1 MPPTSRG
8 TGSASPVPT
17 RRSSCFQRRTE
28 VQRRSTAESPPLRL
42 ASFREASRQPST
54 FPCPSK
60 SKPSIPTNSKPAWG
74 NSGGIFDFAKLQTRL
89 AELEGQMAEP
99 DFWANKER
107 AQKNVE
113 EVSALRGKITPL
125 LTLGRQVDE
134 LPVLIELALE
144 AKDADSAAEVEKEHA
159 AILGGLGDFEM
170 KMLLA
175 GPNDRCNAFLTINS
189 GAGGTESCDWAD
201 MLLRMYQRWI
211 ERHGFQSHIMDIQL
225 GDEAGIK
232 SCTVLVSGENAFG
245 YLATERGVHRLVRI
259 SPFDSNKRR
268 HTSFAGVDVVPE
280 LPESA
285 PIEINEADIEVD
297 TYRSGGKGGQN
308 VNKVETAVRIR
319 HIPSG
324 LIAACQNER
333 SQQKNKVT
341 AMRMLQAKLQQIE
354 IDKAAADINAA
365 YGEKSDVAFGSQIRS
380 YVFQPYQKVI
390 DLRTGVETS
399 NIAAMM
405 DGDID
410 AFIQG
415 KLRGLKREKGASDDE

>member
-1 MPPTSRG
+1 
-8 TGSASPVPT
+8 
-17 RRSSCFQRRTE
+17 
-28 VQRRSTAESPPLRL
+28 
-42 ASFREASRQPST
+42 
-54 FPCPSK
+54 
-60 SKPSIPTNSKPAWG
+60 
-74 NSGGIFDFAKLQTRL
+74 
-89 AELEGQMAEP
+89 MADP
-99 DFWANKER
+99 GFWANKER
-107 AQKNVE
+107 AQKSVE

-125 LTLGRQVDE
+125 LALERQVED
-134 LPVLIELALE
+134 LPVLVELAIE
-144 AKDADSAAEVEKEHA
+144 AKDSESAAEVEKEHA
-159 AILGGLGDFEM
+159 AIQRGLAEFEM
-170 KMLLA
+170 KLLLS
-175 GPNDRCNAFLTINS
+175 GPNDRFNAFLTINS

-211 ERHGFQSHIMDIQL
+211 ERHGFKSQIMDIQL

-232 SCTVLVSGENAFG
+232 SCTVLVTGENAFG

-354 IDKAAADINAA
+354 IDKAAAEINAA

-415 KLRGLKREKGASDDE
+415 KLRGLKREKGATDEE

>member
-1 MPPTSRG
+1 MS
-8 TGSASPVPT
+8 
-17 RRSSCFQRRTE
+17 
-28 VQRRSTAESPPLRL
+28 
-42 ASFREASRQPST
+42 EA
-54 FPCPSK
+54 
-60 SKPSIPTNSKPAWG
+60 
-74 NSGGIFDFAKLQTRL
+74 
-89 AELEGQMAEP
+89 
-99 DFWANKER
+99 DFWTNKER

-113 EVSALRGKITPL
+113 EVSTLRGKITPL
-125 LTLGRQVDE
+125 LALERQIED
-134 LPVLIELALE
+134 LPVLIELARE
-144 AKDADSAAEVEKEHA
+144 ANDVESAAEVRKEHA
-159 AILGGLGDFEM
+159 AIVKGLEEFEL

-211 ERHGFQSHIMDIQL
+211 ERRGFKSQVMDIQL

-232 SCTVLVSGENAFG
+232 SVTVQVTGEYAFG

-280 LPESA
+280 LPESV
-285 PIEINEADIEVD
+285 PIVINEADIEVE
-297 TYRSGGKGGQN
+297 TFRSGGKGGQN

-319 HIPSG
+319 HLPSG
-324 LIAACQNER
+324 IIAACQNER

-354 IDKAAADINAA
+354 IDKAAAEISAA
-365 YGEKSDVAFGSQIRS
+365 YGEKSDVSFGSQIRS
-380 YVFQPYQKVI
+380 YVFQPYQKVL

-399 NIAAMM
+399 NIDAVM

-415 KLRGLKREKGASDDE
+415 KLRGLKREKGGGDEED

>member
-1 MPPTSRG
+1 
-8 TGSASPVPT
+8 
-17 RRSSCFQRRTE
+17 
-28 VQRRSTAESPPLRL
+28 
-42 ASFREASRQPST
+42 
-54 FPCPSK
+54 
-60 SKPSIPTNSKPAWG
+60 
-74 NSGGIFDFAKLQTRL
+74 
-89 AELEGQMAEP
+89 MAEP
-99 DFWANKER
+99 DFWAHKER

-125 LTLGRQVDE
+125 LALERQVED

-144 AKDADSAAEVEKEHA
+144 AKDAASAAEVEKEHA
-159 AILGGLGDFEM
+159 ALLRGLAEFEM
-170 KMLLA
+170 KMLLS
-175 GPNDRCNAFLTINS
+175 GPNDRFNAFLTINS

-211 ERHGFQSHIMDIQL
+211 ERHGFKSQIMDIQL

-232 SCTVLVSGENAFG
+232 SCTVLVTGENAFG

-280 LPESA
+280 LPENA

-354 IDKAAADINAA
+354 IDKAAAEINAA

-410 AFIQG
+410 SFIQG
-415 KLRGLKREKGASDDE
+415 KLRGLKREKGSASDDE

>member
-1 MPPTSRG
+1 M
-8 TGSASPVPT
+8 
-17 RRSSCFQRRTE
+17 
-28 VQRRSTAESPPLRL
+28 
-42 ASFREASRQPST
+42 
-54 FPCPSK
+54 
-60 SKPSIPTNSKPAWG
+60 
-74 NSGGIFDFAKLQTRL
+74 
-89 AELEGQMAEP
+89 MAEA
-99 DFWANKER
+99 DFWTNKER
-107 AQKNVE
+107 AQQRVE
-113 EVSALRGKITPL
+113 EVSILRNKVTPL
-125 LTLGRQVDE
+125 LALERQIED
-134 LPVLIELALE
+134 LPVLIELAQE
-144 AKDADSAAEVEKEHA
+144 EGADGSGEVEKEHA
-159 AILGGLGDFEM
+159 AILKNLSEFEL
-170 KMLLA
+170 KMLLS
-175 GPNDRCNAFLTINS
+175 GPNDRLNAFLTINS

-201 MLLRMYQRWI
+201 MLLRMYQRWM
-211 ERHGFQSHIMDIQL
+211 ERHGFKSSIVDIQL

-232 SCTVLVSGENAFG
+232 SCTLQVVGEFAFG

-324 LIAACQNER
+324 LVAACQNER

-354 IDKAAADINAA
+354 VDKAAADINAA
-365 YGEKSDVAFGSQIRS
+365 YGEKADVAFGSQIRS

-399 NIAAMM
+399 NIDAVMS
-405 DGDID
+405 GEID
-410 AFIQG
+410 EFIHG
-415 KLRGLKREKGASDDE
+415 KLRGMKREKGSGNEEE

>member
-1 MPPTSRG
+1 
-8 TGSASPVPT
+8 
-17 RRSSCFQRRTE
+17 
-28 VQRRSTAESPPLRL
+28 
-42 ASFREASRQPST
+42 
-54 FPCPSK
+54 
-60 SKPSIPTNSKPAWG
+60 
-74 NSGGIFDFAKLQTRL
+74 
-89 AELEGQMAEP
+89 MAEP
-99 DFWANKER
+99 DFWTNKER
-107 AQKNVE
+107 AQKHIE
-113 EVSALRGKITPL
+113 EVSQLRGKITPL
-125 LTLGRQVDE
+125 ISLETQIEE
-134 LPVLIELALE
+134 LPVLIELARE
-144 AKDADSAAEVEKEHA
+144 SGDAESAGEVFKEHR
-159 AILGGLGDFEM
+159 AIEKGLSDFELR
-170 KMLLA
+170 MLLN
-175 GPNDRCNAFLTINS
+175 GPHDHYNAFLTINS

-201 MLLRMYQRWI
+201 MLLRMVQRWI
-211 ERHGFQSHIMDIQL
+211 ERHGFKSQIMDIQL
-225 GDEAGIK
+225 GEEAGIK
-232 SCTVLVSGENAFG
+232 SCTLQVTGEFAFG

-259 SPFDSNKRR
+259 SPFDANKRR

-324 LIAACQNER
+324 LVAACQNER

-354 IDKAAADINAA
+354 TDKVAADINAA

-399 NIAAMM
+399 NIDAMM

-415 KLRGLKREKGASDDE
+415 KLRGLKREKGGSEEVD

>member
-1 MPPTSRG
+1 
-8 TGSASPVPT
+8 
-17 RRSSCFQRRTE
+17 
-28 VQRRSTAESPPLRL
+28 
-42 ASFREASRQPST
+42 
-54 FPCPSK
+54 
-60 SKPSIPTNSKPAWG
+60 
-74 NSGGIFDFAKLQTRL
+74 
-89 AELEGQMAEP
+89 MAEA
-99 DFWANKER
+99 DFWSNKER
-107 AQKNVE
+107 AQKQVE

-125 LTLGRQVDE
+125 LALERQVED

-144 AKDADSAAEVEKEHA
+144 AKDAASAEEVKKEYD
-159 AILGGLGDFEM
+159 AIQKGLSDFEL
-170 KMLLA
+170 KMLLSN
-175 GPNDRCNAFLTINS
+175 PNDRCNAFLTINS

-201 MLLRMYQRWI
+201 MLLRMYQRWM
-211 ERHGFQSHIMDIQL
+211 ERHGFKSQVMDIQL
-225 GDEAGIK
+225 GEEAGIK
-232 SCTVLVSGENAFG
+232 SCTLQVTGEYAFG

-259 SPFDSNKRR
+259 SPFDANKRR

-285 PIEINEADIEVD
+285 PIEINEAEIEVD

-319 HIPSG
+319 HLPTGIV
-324 LIAACQNER
+324 AACQNER

-354 IDKAAADINAA
+354 VDKAAAEINAA
-365 YGEKSDVAFGSQIRS
+365 YGEKADVAFGSQIRS

-390 DLRTGVETS
+390 DLRTGVESS
-399 NIAAMM
+399 NIDDIM

-415 KLRGLKREKGASDDE
+415 KLRGLKREKGVTDDE

>member
-1 MPPTSRG
+1 MS
-8 TGSASPVPT
+8 
-17 RRSSCFQRRTE
+17 
-28 VQRRSTAESPPLRL
+28 
-42 ASFREASRQPST
+42 
-54 FPCPSK
+54 
-60 SKPSIPTNSKPAWG
+60 
-74 NSGGIFDFAKLQTRL
+74 
-89 AELEGQMAEP
+89 EP
-99 DFWANKER
+99 DFWTNKER
-107 AQKNVE
+107 AQQRVE
-113 EVSALRGKITPL
+113 EVSTLRGKVTPL
-125 LTLGRQVDE
+125 LDLGRKVEDLE
-134 LPVLIELALE
+134 VLIELATE
-144 AKDADSAAEVEKEHA
+144 DPENGAAEVATEYA
-159 AILGGLGDFEM
+159 ALTKALADFEL
-170 KMLLA
+170 KMLLSA
-175 GPNDRCNAFLTINS
+175 PNDRCNAFLTINS

-201 MLLRMYQRWI
+201 MLLRMYQRWV
-211 ERHGFQSHIMDIQL
+211 EGQGFKTQVMDMQL

-232 SCTVLVSGENAFG
+232 SCTLQVSGEYAYG

-285 PIEINEADIEVD
+285 PIEINEADIEID

-324 LIAACQNER
+324 LVAACQNER

-341 AMRMLQAKLQQIE
+341 AMRMLQAKLQQVE
-354 IDKAAADINAA
+354 TDKAAADISAA

-399 NIAAMM
+399 NIQAVM

-410 AFIQG
+410 AFIHG
-415 KLRGLKREKGASDDE
+415 KLRGMKREKGAVDDVE

>member
-1 MPPTSRG
+1 MS
-8 TGSASPVPT
+8 
-17 RRSSCFQRRTE
+17 
-28 VQRRSTAESPPLRL
+28 
-42 ASFREASRQPST
+42 EA
-54 FPCPSK
+54 
-60 SKPSIPTNSKPAWG
+60 
-74 NSGGIFDFAKLQTRL
+74 
-89 AELEGQMAEP
+89 
-99 DFWANKER
+99 DFWTNKER

-113 EVSALRGKITPL
+113 EVSSLRGKITPL
-125 LTLGRQVDE
+125 LALERQIED
-134 LPVLIELALE
+134 LPVLIELARE
-144 AKDADSAAEVEKEHA
+144 ANDAESAAEVRKEHA
-159 AILGGLGDFEM
+159 VIVKGLEEFEL

-211 ERHGFQSHIMDIQL
+211 ERRGFKSQVMDIQL

-232 SCTVLVSGENAFG
+232 SVTVQVTGEYAFG

-280 LPESA
+280 LPESV
-285 PIEINEADIEVD
+285 PIVINEADIEVD
-297 TYRSGGKGGQN
+297 TFRSGGKGGQN

-324 LIAACQNER
+324 IIAACQNER

-354 IDKAAADINAA
+354 IDKAAAEISAA
-365 YGEKSDVAFGSQIRS
+365 YGEKSDVSFGSQIRS
-380 YVFQPYQKVI
+380 YVFQPYQKVL

-399 NIAAMM
+399 NIDAVM

-415 KLRGLKREKGASDDE
+415 KLRGLKREKGGGDEDGE

>member
-1 MPPTSRG
+1 
-8 TGSASPVPT
+8 
-17 RRSSCFQRRTE
+17 
-28 VQRRSTAESPPLRL
+28 
-42 ASFREASRQPST
+42 
-54 FPCPSK
+54 
-60 SKPSIPTNSKPAWG
+60 
-74 NSGGIFDFAKLQTRL
+74 
-89 AELEGQMAEP
+89 MAEP

-113 EVSALRGKITPL
+113 EVSSLRGKNKPL
-125 LTLGRQVDE
+125 VALERQVDD
-134 LPVLIELALE
+134 LPVLIELAQE
-144 AKDADSAAEVEKEHA
+144 AKDAASIAEVEKEYA
-159 AILGGLGDFEM
+159 QIERGLSEFEL

-175 GPNDRCNAFLTINS
+175 GPNDRFNAFLTINS

-211 ERHGFQSHIMDIQL
+211 ERHGFKSQIMDIQL

-232 SCTVLVSGENAFG
+232 SCTLLVTGEYAFG

-319 HIPSG
+319 HIPTG
-324 LIAACQNER
+324 IIAACQNER

-354 IDKAAADINAA
+354 IDRAAAELNAA

-399 NIAAMM
+399 NIDAMM

-410 AFIQG
+410 AFIHG
-415 KLRGLKREKGASDDE
+415 KLRGLKREKGASSDDE

>member
-1 MPPTSRG
+1 
-8 TGSASPVPT
+8 
-17 RRSSCFQRRTE
+17 
-28 VQRRSTAESPPLRL
+28 
-42 ASFREASRQPST
+42 
-54 FPCPSK
+54 
-60 SKPSIPTNSKPAWG
+60 
-74 NSGGIFDFAKLQTRL
+74 
-89 AELEGQMAEP
+89 MADP
-99 DFWANKER
+99 GFWANKER

-125 LTLGRQVDE
+125 LALERQVED
-134 LPVLIELALE
+134 LPVLVELAVE
-144 AKDADSAAEVEKEHA
+144 AKDSESAAEVEKEHA
-159 AILGGLGDFEM
+159 AIQRGLAEFEM
-170 KMLLA
+170 KLLLS
-175 GPNDRCNAFLTINS
+175 GPNDRFNAFLTINS

-211 ERHGFQSHIMDIQL
+211 ERHGFKSQIMDIQL

-232 SCTVLVSGENAFG
+232 SCTVLVTGENAFG

-354 IDKAAADINAA
+354 IDKAAAEINAA

-415 KLRGLKREKGASDDE
+415 KLRGLKREKGATDEE

>member
-1 MPPTSRG
+1 MS
-8 TGSASPVPT
+8 
-17 RRSSCFQRRTE
+17 
-28 VQRRSTAESPPLRL
+28 
-42 ASFREASRQPST
+42 EA
-54 FPCPSK
+54 
-60 SKPSIPTNSKPAWG
+60 
-74 NSGGIFDFAKLQTRL
+74 
-89 AELEGQMAEP
+89 
-99 DFWANKER
+99 DFWTNKER

-113 EVSALRGKITPL
+113 EVSSLRGKITPL
-125 LTLGRQVDE
+125 LALERQIED
-134 LPVLIELALE
+134 LPVLIELARE
-144 AKDADSAAEVEKEHA
+144 ANDAESAAEVRKEHA
-159 AILGGLGDFEM
+159 AIVKGLEEFEL

-211 ERHGFQSHIMDIQL
+211 ERRGFKSQVMDIQL

-232 SCTVLVSGENAFG
+232 SVTVQVTGEYAFG

-280 LPESA
+280 LPESV
-285 PIEINEADIEVD
+285 PIVINEADIEVD
-297 TYRSGGKGGQN
+297 TFRSGGKGGQN

-324 LIAACQNER
+324 IVAACQNER

-354 IDKAAADINAA
+354 VDKAAAEISAA
-365 YGEKSDVAFGSQIRS
+365 YGEKSDVSFGSQIRS
-380 YVFQPYQKVI
+380 YVFQPYQKVL

-399 NIAAMM
+399 NIDAVM

-415 KLRGLKREKGASDDE
+415 KLRGLKREKGGNDEDAGE